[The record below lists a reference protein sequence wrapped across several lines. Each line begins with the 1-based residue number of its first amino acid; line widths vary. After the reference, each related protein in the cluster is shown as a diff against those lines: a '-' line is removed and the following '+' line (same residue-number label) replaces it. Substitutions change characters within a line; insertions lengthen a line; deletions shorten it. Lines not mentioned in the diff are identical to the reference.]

1 MKKSRFLLIDSN
13 ALVHRA
19 FHALP
24 PLRTKEGLN
33 IGAVYGFTSTLLKAI
48 EDIKPDYIAA
58 TFDLAAPTFRH
69 EEYKEYKATRVK
81 APDELYEQIPY
92 TKEVLTALNIPVFE
106 LAGYEADDLIG
117 TLCKRIDDK
126 KLNIDT
132 YIVTGDMD
140 TLQLVDDNTRVYTLR
155 KGIKDTIIYDTDL
168 VEQKYGFGPSQV
180 IDYKALRG
188 DPSDNIP
195 GVKGIGEKTATDLI
209 KKYGSLGGVYEAI
222 NDNVFS
228 FSNSVKDKLITDK
241 ENAYL
246 SKKLATIELNVPIEI
261 EIEKC
266 CTYDFDKVKATEIFQ
281 KLEFRSLMGRLLK
294 LVDGKNKNDGIVGAG
309 SLRQKQGAEIASLQ
323 DSVDYTLINTKES
336 FDKFINDLKKQ
347 KEFAFDT
354 ETTSL
359 NAMES
364 ELVGISFSWKSR
376 EAYYIPVG
384 HAVPLNDTRGKQLD
398 KEFVLEKL
406 RPIFSDEKIK
416 KIGHNLKYD
425 LLVMKK
431 SGVEVEGVYFDT
443 MIAAYLINPTRTH
456 NNLESLIL
464 EYLNLKKDTYT
475 ETLKKSNKG
484 KENTLLD
491 IDIDKLVKYAC
502 GDADA
507 ALRLYEKLKPILEK
521 EKLEKVFY
529 DIEIPL
535 IRVLAK
541 IEKNGV
547 KIDRNLMEQ
556 MSREVQ
562 KELEKLEDSIFE
574 MAGEKFNIQ
583 SSIQLAKILFEKLGL
598 EPVKFT
604 EKGKPSTD
612 EEVLATLAV
621 EHDLPREILKFRT
634 FAKLKNTY
642 LDSLP
647 ELINP
652 KTNRVH
658 TSFNQTV
665 TATGRLSSSEPNL
678 QNIPIRDEIGRKVR
692 MGFVPEDGNIL
703 ISADYSQIE
712 LRVLA
717 HFSQD
722 EALVEAFKS
731 GKDIHR
737 HTASIIF
744 KCSEEE
750 VTEEMRRRA
759 KSVNFGIIY
768 GLQAFGLSKQLGI
781 PVNEAKSFIESYF
794 ESFPKV
800 KNFVKEVIEEVK
812 ESGEV
817 RTLYGRR
824 RVFPDLYKK
833 SIQDNLYLSA
843 SQRMALNTKIQGTA
857 ADIIKIAMIEL
868 DKKLPENAKIIL
880 QIHDELLIE
889 CPENIFEEVK
899 KIVKVVM
906 ENCCNLNVPLTVD
919 IGYGKNWS
927 EAH

>member
-1 MKKSRFLLIDSN
+1 MDKKIILIDGSGLLYRAYYAFISRPLTTTKGEN
-13 ALVHRA
+13 TSAIFGFFKVLSQIMRDLSPDAMLVA
-19 FHALP
+19 FDMT
-24 PLRTKEGLN
+24 R
-33 IGAVYGFTSTLLKAI
+33 
-48 EDIKPDYIAA
+48 A
-58 TFDLAAPTFRH
+58 TFRQKIYPL
-69 EEYKEYKATRVK
+69 YKAQRQETP
-81 APDELYEQIPY
+81 PDLKSQIPIIIDI
-92 TKEVLTALNIPVFE
+92 LNKMGIKTIE
-106 LAGYEADDLIG
+106 MEDYEADDIIG
-117 TLCKRIDDK
+117 TIAEKSKIDFK
-126 KLNIDT
+126 P
-132 YIVTGDMD
+132 YIVSGDKDLM
-140 TLQLVDDNTRVYTLR
+140 QLVDDKIRILKPE
-155 KGIKDTIIYDTDL
+155 KGINVINSLDIEGVKQAFGVYP
-168 VEQKYGFGPSQV
+168 EQIP
-180 IDYKALRG
+180 DYLGIVG
-188 DPSDNIP
+188 DSSDNIP
-195 GVKGIGEKTATDLI
+195 GIKGIGEKGAVKLLNEFKTLEDIYENIDKIQGAI
-209 KKYGSLGGVYEAI
+209 KT
-222 NDNVFS
+222 
-228 FSNSVKDKLITDK
+228 KLIEGK
-241 ENAYL
+241 ESAFL
-246 SKKLATIELNVPIEI
+246 SKNLATIRKDLDLHFSFE
-261 EIEKC
+261 
-266 CTYDFDKVKATEIFQ
+266 DFKVKW
-281 KLEFRSLMGRLLK
+281 
-294 LVDGKNKNDGIVGAG
+294 
-309 SLRQKQGAEIASLQ
+309 
-323 DSVDYTLINTKES
+323 
-336 FDKFINDLKKQ
+336 NDLLNSQVIKEFEHYELYSLIQDMKKLSQGEELLLFDREEITKNEELTGNYKLILTQ
-347 KEFAFDT
+347 KELFEVIENIKKNGFVSIDT
-354 ETTSL
+354 ETTTPNPFL
-359 NAMES
+359 C
-364 ELVGISFSWKSR
+364 ELIGISVAIKTN
-376 EAYYIPVG
+376 EAFFIPVSYCCSQEFDLNF
-384 HAVPLNDTRGKQLD
+384 VIQNLKPL
-398 KEFVLEKL
+398 LE
-406 RPIFSDEKIK
+406 DEKIK
-416 KIGHNLKYD
+416 KIGQNLKFEWEVFSNFGID
-425 LLVMKK
+425 MQ
-431 SGVEVEGVYFDT
+431 GVFFDT

-464 EYLNLKKDTYT
+464 EYLNLKKDTYM

-521 EKLEKVFY
+521 EKLERVFY

-547 KIDRNLMEQ
+547 KIDRKLMEQ
-556 MSREVQ
+556 MSSEVQ
-562 KELEKLEDSIFE
+562 KELEKLEDNIFK
-574 MAGEKFNIQ
+574 MAGERFNIQ
-583 SSIQLAKILFEKLGL
+583 SSIQLAKILFEKLKL

-722 EALVEAFKS
+722 EALIEAFKN

-781 PVNEAKSFIESYF
+781 PVNEAKNFIESYF

-800 KNFVKEVIEEVK
+800 KNFVREVIEEVK
-812 ESGEV
+812 ETGEV

-889 CPENIFEEVK
+889 CPENIFGEVK

>member
-1 MKKSRFLLIDSN
+1 MDKKIILIDGSGLLYRAYYAFISRPLTTTKGEN
-13 ALVHRA
+13 TSAIFGFFKVLSQIMRDLSPDAMLVA
-19 FHALP
+19 FDMT
-24 PLRTKEGLN
+24 R
-33 IGAVYGFTSTLLKAI
+33 
-48 EDIKPDYIAA
+48 A
-58 TFDLAAPTFRH
+58 TFRQKIYPL
-69 EEYKEYKATRVK
+69 YKAQRQETP
-81 APDELYEQIPY
+81 PDLKSQIP
-92 TKEVLTALNIPVFE
+92 VIINLLNKMGIKTIE
-106 LAGYEADDLIG
+106 MEDYEADDIIG
-117 TLCKRIDDK
+117 TIAEKSKTDFK
-126 KLNIDT
+126 P
-132 YIVTGDMD
+132 YIVSGDKDLM
-140 TLQLVDDNTRVYTLR
+140 QLVDDKIRILKPE
-155 KGIKDTIIYDTDL
+155 KGINIINSLD
-168 VEQKYGFGPSQV
+168 VEGVKETFGVYPEQ
-180 IDYKALRG
+180 IPDYLGIVG
-188 DPSDNIP
+188 DSSDNIP
-195 GVKGIGEKTATDLI
+195 GIKGIGEKGAVKLLNEFKSLEEIYENIDKIQGAI
-209 KKYGSLGGVYEAI
+209 KT
-222 NDNVFS
+222 
-228 FSNSVKDKLITDK
+228 KLIEGK
-241 ENAYL
+241 ESAFL
-246 SKKLATIELNVPIEI
+246 SKNLATIRKDLDLHFSFEDFRVKWNDLLNSEVIKEFERYELYSLIQDMKKLNQGQELLLFDREEI
-261 EIEKC
+261 RKNEELTGNYKLILTKKELFEVIEKI
-266 CTYDFDKVKATEIFQ
+266 K
-281 KLEFRSLMGRLLK
+281 
-294 LVDGKNKNDGIVGAG
+294 KNGFVSI
-309 SLRQKQGAEIASLQ
+309 
-323 DSVDYTLINTKES
+323 
-336 FDKFINDLKKQ
+336 
-347 KEFAFDT
+347 DT
-354 ETTSL
+354 ETTTPNPFL
-359 NAMES
+359 C
-364 ELVGISFSWKSR
+364 ELIGISIAIKTN
-376 EAYYIPVG
+376 EAFFIPVNYCCSQEFDLNFLTQNFK
-384 HAVPLNDTRGKQLD
+384 PL
-398 KEFVLEKL
+398 LE
-406 RPIFSDEKIK
+406 DEKIK
-416 KIGHNLKYD
+416 KIGQNLKFEWEVFSNFGID
-425 LLVMKK
+425 MK
-431 SGVEVEGVYFDT
+431 GIYFDT

-692 MGFVPEDGNIL
+692 MGFVPEEGNIL

-722 EALVEAFKS
+722 EALIEAFKS

-781 PVNEAKSFIESYF
+781 PVNEAKNFIESYF

-800 KNFVKEVIEEVK
+800 KNFVREVIEEVK
-812 ESGEV
+812 ETGEV

-824 RVFPDLYKK
+824 RAFPDLYKK

-868 DKKLPENAKIIL
+868 DKKLPEDAKIIL

-899 KIVKVVM
+899 KLVKVVM
-906 ENCCNLNVPLTVD
+906 ESSCNLNVPLTVD

>member
-1 MKKSRFLLIDSN
+1 MDKKIILIDGSGLLYRAYYAFISRPLTTTKGEN
-13 ALVHRA
+13 TSAIFGFFKVLSQIMRDLSPDAMLVA
-19 FHALP
+19 FD
-24 PLRTKEGLN
+24 RTR
-33 IGAVYGFTSTLLKAI
+33 
-48 EDIKPDYIAA
+48 A
-58 TFDLAAPTFRH
+58 TFRQKIYPL
-69 EEYKEYKATRVK
+69 YKAQRQETP
-81 APDELYEQIPY
+81 PDLKSQIP
-92 TKEVLTALNIPVFE
+92 VIIDLLNKMGIKTIE
-106 LAGYEADDLIG
+106 MDDYEADDIIG
-117 TLCKRIDDK
+117 TIAEKSKADFK
-126 KLNIDT
+126 P
-132 YIVTGDMD
+132 YIVSGDKDLM
-140 TLQLVDDNTRVYTLR
+140 QLVDDKIRILKPE
-155 KGIKDTIIYDTDL
+155 KGINIINSLD
-168 VEQKYGFGPSQV
+168 VEGVKNTFGVYPEQ
-180 IDYKALRG
+180 IPDYLGIVG
-188 DPSDNIP
+188 DSSDNIP
-195 GVKGIGEKTATDLI
+195 GIKGIGEKGAVKLLNEFKNLEEIYENIDKIQGAI
-209 KKYGSLGGVYEAI
+209 KT
-222 NDNVFS
+222 
-228 FSNSVKDKLITDK
+228 KLIEGK
-241 ENAYL
+241 ESAFL
-246 SKKLATIELNVPIEI
+246 SKNLATIRKDLDLHFSFEDFKVRWNDLLNSEVIKEFERYELYSLIQDMKKFNQGEELLLFDREEI
-261 EIEKC
+261 IKNEELTGNYKLILTKKELFEVIEKI
-266 CTYDFDKVKATEIFQ
+266 K
-281 KLEFRSLMGRLLK
+281 
-294 LVDGKNKNDGIVGAG
+294 KNGFVSI
-309 SLRQKQGAEIASLQ
+309 
-323 DSVDYTLINTKES
+323 
-336 FDKFINDLKKQ
+336 
-347 KEFAFDT
+347 DT
-354 ETTSL
+354 ETTAPNPFL
-359 NAMES
+359 C
-364 ELVGISFSWKSR
+364 ELIGISVAIKTN
-376 EAYYIPVG
+376 EAFFIPVSYCCSQEFDLNF
-384 HAVPLNDTRGKQLD
+384 VTQNLKPL
-398 KEFVLEKL
+398 LE
-406 RPIFSDEKIK
+406 DEKIK
-416 KIGHNLKYD
+416 KIGQNLKFEW
-425 LLVMKK
+425 
-431 SGVEVEGVYFDT
+431 EVFSNFDIDMEGIYFDT

>member
-1 MKKSRFLLIDSN
+1 MDKKIILIDGSGLLYRAYYAFISRPLTTTKGEN
-13 ALVHRA
+13 TSAIFGFFKVLFQIMRDLSPDAMLVA
-19 FHALP
+19 FD
-24 PLRTKEGLN
+24 RTR
-33 IGAVYGFTSTLLKAI
+33 
-48 EDIKPDYIAA
+48 A
-58 TFDLAAPTFRH
+58 TFRQKIYPL
-69 EEYKEYKATRVK
+69 YKAQRQETP
-81 APDELYEQIPY
+81 PDLKSQIP
-92 TKEVLTALNIPVFE
+92 VIIDLLNKMGIKTIE
-106 LAGYEADDLIG
+106 MDDYEADDIIG
-117 TLCKRIDDK
+117 TIAEKSKADFK
-126 KLNIDT
+126 P
-132 YIVTGDMD
+132 YIVSGDKDLM
-140 TLQLVDDNTRVYTLR
+140 QLVDDKIRILKPE
-155 KGIKDTIIYDTDL
+155 KGINIINSLD
-168 VEQKYGFGPSQV
+168 VEGVKNTFGVYPEQ
-180 IDYKALRG
+180 IPDYLGIVG
-188 DPSDNIP
+188 DSSDNIP
-195 GVKGIGEKTATDLI
+195 GIKGIGEKGAVKLLNEFKNLEEIYENIDKIQGAI
-209 KKYGSLGGVYEAI
+209 KT
-222 NDNVFS
+222 
-228 FSNSVKDKLITDK
+228 KLIEGK
-241 ENAYL
+241 ESAFL
-246 SKKLATIELNVPIEI
+246 SKNLATIRKDLDLHFSFEDFKVRWNDLLNSEVIKEFERYELYSLIQDMKKFNQGEELLLFDREEI
-261 EIEKC
+261 IKNEELTGNYKLILTKKELFEVIEKI
-266 CTYDFDKVKATEIFQ
+266 K
-281 KLEFRSLMGRLLK
+281 
-294 LVDGKNKNDGIVGAG
+294 KNGFVSI
-309 SLRQKQGAEIASLQ
+309 
-323 DSVDYTLINTKES
+323 
-336 FDKFINDLKKQ
+336 
-347 KEFAFDT
+347 DT
-354 ETTSL
+354 ETTAPNPFL
-359 NAMES
+359 C
-364 ELVGISFSWKSR
+364 ELIGISVAIKTN
-376 EAYYIPVG
+376 EAFFIPVSYCCSQEFDLNF
-384 HAVPLNDTRGKQLD
+384 VTQNLKPL
-398 KEFVLEKL
+398 LE
-406 RPIFSDEKIK
+406 DEKIK
-416 KIGHNLKYD
+416 KIGQNLKFEW
-425 LLVMKK
+425 
-431 SGVEVEGVYFDT
+431 EVFSNFDIDMEGIYFDT

-521 EKLEKVFY
+521 EKLEKIFY